1 MENKNQA
8 LEFFEFIIES
18 SKSEQIGRDLFLS
31 FRDKLQQLG
40 FVIQEGAGYCSAFPE
55 LCDYQACSTINIIA
69 KTTLKKYI
77 NRDDQMNL
85 LKKNFIIEFFC
96 EKQDKKNYEIVSP
109 RVGYILDD
117 SIEMQDSFLRLIL
130 NIIRRY
136 IIFYGDDKEKENLIK
151 AFIEY
156 LHKLFPFTAL
166 SIGENIQSK
175 EIPDLTFS
183 LQRKYIAEAISVL
196 SFYCNGGYTLRLFI
210 ENFSKYFFTFDTFR
224 DCFIIQKKEKSEFLF
239 DIYSYHMF
247 SKPRYPEGIYSE
259 IIKTLFYKKQ
269 SDEYYNNITSYH
281 PTSKEEDFKSAIYN
295 KFTQIELENFLDLCG
310 DSDLYFIQ
318 GLLSHIKID
327 MDKKYIQQRL
337 KAFKDCFMDLIDNT
351 IKLIKELEKIKDINI
366 KSNSIIVLSED
377 FKNAV
382 DNVTIDN
389 ISSFVKKYNL
399 DEDGVLFCQVTKI
412 DALSE
417 KNLPAECYRKY
428 NIKRYSSILKKVET
442 FRDIIPGMLN
452 YEEKPVAFFIELYNK
467 IIDEHFNECIE
478 RIISRYK
485 NYFNDEAEREK
496 KVFNFFSSAEGN
508 LKPLVEEYHQIKNNK
523 KLVDILVASQIFKE
537 DLDKNAAIY
546 NAIPGGDYTL
556 FVVGF
561 IKAVERYLKEM
572 QIQNPS
578 FSKGLWF
585 YGKCLPLKRNKDFI
599 IEFDKSY
606 KNLPTDQHR
615 NPTNI
620 TLANLSHSFDYYF
633 QQLGNNSN
641 FFKDD
646 FRKEF
651 INKVRN
657 GKLHVKAIESYVE
670 AQNIYKKTAY
680 YFRKCI
686 DEFNFELK
694 T

>member
-1 MENKNQA
+1 M
-8 LEFFEFIIES
+8 
-18 SKSEQIGRDLFLS
+18 
-31 FRDKLQQLG
+31 
-40 FVIQEGAGYCSAFPE
+40 
-55 LCDYQACSTINIIA
+55 
-69 KTTLKKYI
+69 
-77 NRDDQMNL
+77 
-85 LKKNFIIEFFC
+85 
-96 EKQDKKNYEIVSP
+96 
-109 RVGYILDD
+109 
-117 SIEMQDSFLRLIL
+117 
-130 NIIRRY
+130 
-136 IIFYGDDKEKENLIK
+136 
-151 AFIEY
+151 
-156 LHKLFPFTAL
+156 
-166 SIGENIQSK
+166 
-175 EIPDLTFS
+175 
-183 LQRKYIAEAISVL
+183 
-196 SFYCNGGYTLRLFI
+196 
-210 ENFSKYFFTFDTFR
+210 
-224 DCFIIQKKEKSEFLF
+224 
-239 DIYSYHMF
+239 
-247 SKPRYPEGIYSE
+247 
-259 IIKTLFYKKQ
+259 
-269 SDEYYNNITSYH
+269 
-281 PTSKEEDFKSAIYN
+281 
-295 KFTQIELENFLDLCG
+295 
-310 DSDLYFIQ
+310 
-318 GLLSHIKID
+318 
-327 MDKKYIQQRL
+327 
-337 KAFKDCFMDLIDNT
+337 
-351 IKLIKELEKIKDINI
+351 
-366 KSNSIIVLSED
+366 SED